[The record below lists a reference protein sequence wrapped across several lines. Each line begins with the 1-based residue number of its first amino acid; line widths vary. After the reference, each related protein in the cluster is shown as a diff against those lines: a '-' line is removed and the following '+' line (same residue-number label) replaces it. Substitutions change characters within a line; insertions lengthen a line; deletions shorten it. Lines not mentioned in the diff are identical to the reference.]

1 VLKVVLVLR
10 VHKVPKDTRE
20 LKVRLVIL
28 VLKVMLEPKEI
39 LVLKVQ

>member
-1 VLKVVLVLR
+1 MSVLKVHRVL
-10 VHKVPKDTRE
+10 KDTRE

-39 LVLKVQ
+39 LALKGR